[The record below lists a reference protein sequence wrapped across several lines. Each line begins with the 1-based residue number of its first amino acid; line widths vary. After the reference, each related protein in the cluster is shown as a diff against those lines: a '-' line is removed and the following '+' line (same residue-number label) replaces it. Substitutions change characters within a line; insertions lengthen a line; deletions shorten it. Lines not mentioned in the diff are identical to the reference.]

1 MVDEVQDDQ
10 VEAIFDPSMKKKKKK
25 KKTPF
30 DLDAALG
37 GETQNEEAKGETGES
52 ADTVTTATKPAADA
66 DGEETTEKSKSS
78 TVDDFDLEDFTAM
91 KKKKKKKKTAFNMDG
106 LDAAL
111 PEVDDSGSKV
121 EPEPD
126 TTQPAETLPEME
138 DIDITLMKKKKRKK
152 KKRTEDMEGEGEDTA
167 TDGQKVDEDSEL
179 KDTSG
184 TTWAGTERDY
194 TYDEL
199 LTRVFDIMRSKN
211 PDMVTGEK
219 KRFVMRPP
227 QVVRVGT
234 KKSSF
239 VNFTEICK
247 MLHRPTEHLLNFLLA
262 ELGTSGS
269 IDGNNQLIIKGR
281 FQQKQ
286 MESVLRRYIKE
297 YVTCHTCRSSET
309 FLHKENRLFF
319 LQCERCQS
327 RCSVASIKSGFQ
339 AVTGKRA
346 QIRAKAN

>member
-1 MVDEVQDDQ
+1 MTEE
-10 VEAIFDPSMKKKKKK
+10 EAIFDPNMKKKKKK

-30 DLDAALG
+30 DLEAALEG
-37 GETQNEEAKGETGES
+37 GGDTPES
-52 ADTVTTATKPAADA
+52 TDAPAAEDTPQSTESK
-66 DGEETTEKSKSS
+66 DTEKK
-78 TVDDFDLEDFTAM
+78 TDDDFDLDEFSV
-91 KKKKKKKKTAFNMDG
+91 KKKKKKKKTLPFDMDTME
-106 LDAAL
+106 DALAEAENAADGESQDA
-111 PEVDDSGSKV
+111 PMESAQM
-121 EPEPD
+121 D
-126 TTQPAETLPEME
+126 TTDFDADLNFSLT
-138 DIDITLMKKKKRKK
+138 KKKKKK
-152 KKRTEDMEGEGEDTA
+152 KKPKLEDIEAEVMENGEKEEEKEDTE
-167 TDGQKVDEDSEL
+167 V

-194 TYDEL
+194 LYDEL
-199 LTRVFDIMRSKN
+199 LTRVFDIMRAKN

-239 VNFTEICK
+239 VNFTDICK
-247 MLHRPTEHLLNFLLA
+247 MLHRPTEHLLAFLLA
-262 ELGTSGS
+262 EMGTSGS

-286 MESVLRRYIKE
+286 IENILRRYIKE
-297 YVTCHTCRSSET
+297 YVTCHTCRSSDT

-327 RCSVASIKSGFQ
+327 RCSVASIKSGYQ
-339 AVTGKRA
+339 AVTAKRA